1 MAATN
6 SETRV
11 TMVRSIELMFSW
23 APLSTSCSRILASR
37 RRSNSAVVSERNM
50 PCVSSMSATV
60 AEAVCFDSSIADLVA
75 LCKSSS
81 VRVIVVFAASVTP

>member
-11 TMVRSIELMFSW
+11 TIVRSSELMLSW

-37 RRSNSAVVSERNM
+37 RRSNSAVVSERSM
-50 PCVSSMSATV
+50 LCVSSISATV
-60 AEAVCFDSSIADLVA
+60 AAAVCFNSSTASLVA
-75 LCKSSS
+75 PCKSSS
-81 VRVIVVFAASVTP
+81 VRVIVDFAASVTP